1 MPEGDQAQRESELLK
16 QLLALREI
24 PCPVCGYNLRAIESD
39 KCPECGAKLDLRVG
53 SSDLKLGLWIAAIL
67 AIALPLGFATIWAA
81 LFCYFWIVKGNY
93 DSGEWIATGSLLLLA
108 LIEGFALG
116 VLVRIRKRFWTMRK
130 QTQCL
135 GCVPQVSGPASSPNR
150 GCRQRPKNANSDS
163 HSRPSQRVLGLT
175 GHDLVAAACIVISI
189 VLVIVVSGIVI
200 KFD

>member
-1 MPEGDQAQRESELLK
+1 MPEGDRAQQESELLK

-24 PCPVCGYNLRAIESD
+24 PCPVCGYNLRGIESD

-135 GCVPQVSGPASSPNR
+135 
-150 GCRQRPKNANSDS
+150 
-163 HSRPSQRVLGLT
+163 
-175 GHDLVAAACIVISI
+175 VAAACIVISI